1 MVDVKHINR
10 IVKKIKRKYNINNPL
25 ELARKLGFI
34 VIFDDLGEMAGYYKI
49 CLRKTY
55 IVLNEAL
62 EEIALKLTA
71 LHEIGHALLHRSEM
85 TRFLSSNFIPKNSK
99 YELEADIFMLL
110 YIEKEFYIEE
120 IEDMVIT
127 KRRFEQ
133 LTNIINSYID

>member
-49 CLRKTY
+49 CLKKTY

-85 TRFLSSNFIPKNSK
+85 TRFMSSNFIPKNSL
-99 YELEADIFMLL
+99 YELEADLFMLL
-110 YIEKEFYIEE
+110 YVEEEFYIENTE
-120 IEDMVIT
+120 NIGIT

-133 LTNIINSYID
+133 LRNIIDNYKI

>member
-49 CLRKTY
+49 CLKKTY

>member
-1 MVDVKHINR
+1 MVDVKYINKV
-10 IVKKIKRKYNINNPL
+10 VKKIKRKYNINNPL

-49 CLRKTY
+49 CLKKTY

-62 EEIALKLTA
+62 EGIALKLTA

-133 LTNIINSYID
+133 LTNIINSYIG